1 MAKKQRMPRNGQ
13 MYNRPT
19 KAYQQNVMKN
29 MPDMADVPDMP
40 TRKKMLIMHIVAAV
54 VVIGLSMLL
63 YTVVSWWAT
72 LIALVLVVA
81 YFVGFSRF
89 LNKKQKEVIKY
100 YQKMGM
106 TKKMFYNQMEHQQAM
121 NAKKKK
127 KQKKNASE
135 INKKNNASFGKLW
148 DSVAGYDNVK
158 LSWIEKILGY

>member
-1 MAKKQRMPRNGQ
+1 
-13 MYNRPT
+13 
-19 KAYQQNVMKN
+19 
-29 MPDMADVPDMP
+29 
-40 TRKKMLIMHIVAAV
+40 
-54 VVIGLSMLL
+54 
-63 YTVVSWWAT
+63 
-72 LIALVLVVA
+72 
-81 YFVGFSRF
+81 
-89 LNKKQKEVIKY
+89 
-100 YQKMGM
+100 MGM